1 MAVVLP
7 SLLRHVLLSEQQ
19 VISLKAELLQK
30 MVLKYSIQ
38 LAILT
43 HLAKATERSTLCG
56 LELQRKQQILA

>member
-56 LELQRKQQILA
+56 SELQRKQQILA